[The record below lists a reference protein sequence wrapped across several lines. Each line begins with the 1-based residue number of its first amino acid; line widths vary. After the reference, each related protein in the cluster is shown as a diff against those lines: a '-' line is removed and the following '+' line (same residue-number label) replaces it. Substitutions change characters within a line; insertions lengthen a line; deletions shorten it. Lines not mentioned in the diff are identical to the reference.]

1 MSALAIGAPAPAAG
15 GPPVAHLEMRGIT
28 KAFGS
33 LLANDHVDL
42 TVRDREIHAVVGE
55 NGAGKT
61 TLMNILYGLIHPDEG
76 EIRIDG
82 VPVRIRGPRDAI
94 AAGIGM
100 VHQHFQLV
108 PVMSVAENVVLGQEP
123 GRITLDRAAADREV
137 RELSQRFGL
146 LVDPTARVETLPVGI
161 QQRVELLKILFRGS
175 RLLIFDEPTAVL
187 TPQETD
193 ELFEILRGL
202 VAGGKTV
209 ILITHKLNEVMAI
222 SERVSVLRQG
232 RNAAVLETAHTS
244 PAEIARAMVGREVL
258 LRVERDVA
266 RVGAERLRLEGL
278 RAESDRGLPA
288 LAGVDLAVR
297 AGEIVGIAGV
307 SGNGQS
313 ELAEVI
319 AGLRPVSGGHVY
331 LEGIDVRAQSAAERR
346 ANGLAYIPEDR
357 HARGLVL
364 PFEVKDNLILGSQSR
379 PPFAIHG
386 QRNEAAVEARAERLI
401 EQFDIRPPDPA
412 VPAASLSGGNQQKV
426 VVARELAEHP
436 KVLVAAEPTRG
447 LDVGATEFIH
457 AELVHQRD
465 EGLAILL
472 ISSELDEIFSLSDT
486 IAVIYQGRIVETLP
500 GATADRERVGL
511 LMAGGSAEEATPSA
525 AQIAAAAAALAAAGA
540 PAGPSSGAPAAHGPS
555 DPDADPPGE
564 ARA

>member
-1 MSALAIGAPAPAAG
+1 MTALAAGEPAAATTRADG
-15 GPPVAHLEMRGIT
+15 AYLQMRGIT

-33 LLANDHVDL
+33 LLANDRVDL
-42 TVRDREIHAVVGE
+42 AVRDREIHAVVGE

-76 EIRIDG
+76 EILIDG
-82 VPVRIRGPRDAI
+82 QPVRIRGPRDAI

-108 PVMSVAENVVLGQEP
+108 PVMTVAENVVLGQEP
-123 GRITLDRAAADREV
+123 GGIRLDLGAAVREV
-137 RELSQRFGL
+137 RDLSQRFGL
-146 LVDPTARVETLPVGI
+146 IVDPTARVETLPVGL

-175 RLLIFDEPTAVL
+175 RLLVFDEPTAVL

-222 SERVSVLRQG
+222 SDRVTVLRQG
-232 RNAAVLETAHTS
+232 RNAGVLDTARTS

-258 LRVERDVA
+258 LRVQRDA
-266 RVGAERLRLEGL
+266 AHVGSERLRLEGVK
-278 RAESDRGLPA
+278 ADSDRKLPA
-288 LAGVDLAVR
+288 LLGVDLSVR
-297 AGEIVGIAGV
+297 SGEIVGIAGV
-307 SGNGQS
+307 SGNGQL
-313 ELAEVI
+313 ELAEVL
-319 AGLRPVSGGHVY
+319 AGLRPVTEGHVY
-331 LEGIDVRAQSAAERR
+331 LEGEDVRQQSAAERR
-346 ANGLAYIPEDR
+346 ARGLAYIPEDR

-364 PFEVKDNLILGSQSR
+364 PFDVKDNLILGSQSR
-379 PPFAIHG
+379 PPFAVRG
-386 QRNEAAVEARAERLI
+386 QRNSAAVEKRAGDLI
-401 EQFDIRPPDPA
+401 AQFDIRPPNPD
-412 VPAASLSGGNQQKV
+412 AAASSLSGGNQQKV
-426 VVARELAEHP
+426 VVARELAEEP

-457 AELVHQRD
+457 RELIEKRD

-500 GATADRERVGL
+500 SATADRERVGL
-511 LMAGGSAEEATPSA
+511 LMAGGSAEEAIPTA
-525 AQIAAAAAALAAAGA
+525 AQIAEAAAQLAAAGHA
-540 PAGPSSGAPAAHGPS
+540 AGGHAGSGQAS
-555 DPDADPPGE
+555 PDGTPGTPQE
-564 ARA
+564 GGS